1 MDVSTLGQKSDL
13 FAQIDKRVTIK
24 FLREVKTNR
33 TYIGGLSGFM
43 TNEQIS
49 VFTKKLKKT
58 LGAGM
63 NPKTTADGK
72 IEYGFQGNHID
83 RIKEIILS
91 DTNIPEDKI
100 KTC

>member
-1 MDVSTLGQKSDL
+1 MDVSTFGQKSDL
-13 FAQIDKRVTIK
+13 FVQIDKRVTIK

-43 TNEQIS
+43 TDEQI
-49 VFTKKLKKT
+49 VLFTKKLKKT

-63 NPKTTADGK
+63 NPKTVDGK
-72 IEYGFQGNHID
+72 TEYGFQGNHID
-83 RIKEIILS
+83 RIKGIILS